1 MIKLSR
7 LADYGVVILA
17 EMARSGTGTLSTA
30 SALSTA
36 LGLPEPTV
44 SKVLKLLCS
53 GGVLGSIRGMNGGYF
68 LKETPERIPVVLIV
82 TALDG
87 PITLTTCVSGHND
100 PCAAR
105 DRCSLSGCWDMV
117 NAAIHTALESLT
129 LADMLAESR
138 RSAERM
144 AREEL

>member
-17 EMARSGTGTLSTA
+17 EMARNPGALSTA
-30 SALSTA
+30 STMADVT
-36 LGLPEPTV
+36 GLPEPTV

-53 GGVLGSIRGMNGGYF
+53 GGVLGSARGVNGGYF
-68 LKETPERIPVVLIV
+68 LKETPERTTVIAII

-87 PITLTTCVSGHND
+87 PIALTACVNGHED

-105 DRCSLSGCWDMV
+105 KNCVLSGCWDMV
-117 NAAIHTALESLT
+117 NEAIHTALERLT
-129 LADMLAESR
+129 LSDMLEQR
-138 RSAERM
+138 RRAAAERM
-144 AREEL
+144 GKGF